1 MTDFARAGYE
11 VVGGVFSAEACDDAA
26 RHVEEQVALAARAP
40 HAAEGFWP
48 RFRRSATRSVVLFD
62 DGGTPSPEMAVR
74 YGHALHD
81 DDPVFS
87 ALARAPALT
96 DALARALGPGARI
109 VQAAVV
115 RKPPGLLAAQF
126 GWHQDAWYLPADPDE
141 LVLAFVPLDDTS
153 PDNGCLEVLPGSH
166 RGGRTHTLELGQG
179 GFVPSRGERSPG
191 PIDDR
196 GKVVLALPRGSLALV
211 HGLTFHASGP
221 NRTRAPRR
229 ALLLHALSARA
240 ELDPRAWLRA
250 ARATA

>member
-1 MTDFARAGYE
+1 MTHFARAGYE
-11 VVGGVFSAEACDDAA
+11 VVRGVFSAEACDEAT
-26 RHVEEQVALAARAP
+26 RHLEQQIALAARSP
-40 HAAEGFWP
+40 SAAEGFWP

-62 DGGTPSPEMAVR
+62 DSGPPSPAMAVR

-87 ALARAPALT
+87 GLARAPALIH
-96 DALARALGPGARI
+96 ALSSVLGRGARI

-115 RKPPGLLAAQF
+115 RKPPGLVAAQF

-141 LVLAFVPLDDTS
+141 LALAFVPLDDTS

-166 RGGRTHTLELGQG
+166 LRGRTHTLELGPA

-191 PIDDR
+191 PVDDR
-196 GKVVLALPRGSLALV
+196 GKVVLSLPRGSLALV

-221 NRTRAPRR
+221 NLTRAPRR
-229 ALLLHALSARA
+229 ALLVHALSAEAR
-240 ELDPRAWLRA
+240 LDPRAWLCQPPS
-250 ARATA
+250 TA